1 MSEMDATLFQAEG
14 DQEQAVIQSRGGAAY
29 EVAGYTLQ
37 TMLGMGTFG
46 EVWAA
51 TQDRTGQK
59 VALKLFTQPRGLDWQ
74 YFLQEIERLRD
85 VAEHPHIVT
94 LLDADLKHV
103 PPYLAMPLLS
113 GGSLGDRARS
123 PVPEAAAWIEQMA
136 SALDYVHGKGMLHCD
151 LKPVNVL
158 LDAEGR
164 ARIVDFGQSIRQSD
178 SRGSLGTMGY
188 MAPEQVEVALGLGD
202 DPNPRWDVYALGAT
216 AYFVL
221 TGQAPRMPAHVR
233 SRLESTA
240 DPSGRLKVYA
250 SVVRATPLIPV
261 RELNPEVDRELA
273 ALVEACLA
281 WDPEVRT
288 KSARDVVVDLERRR
302 QRLPLLCRKPWP
314 PLYRAE
320 RLVARN
326 GPLVLQFC
334 IFLGLLVAGGAF
346 ASNSLQESLQAAQA
360 SQQKEM
366 EQSKQ
371 SSQLERAELERRAAL
386 LRGSE
391 EDHTPA
397 RALRP
402 AAEVLATQSQ
412 ELAPIQAALLQAE
425 AEALRPAA
433 ERQGLKP
440 PSFHLAWVRAVGDQV
455 RQAEFTAGGQVAVTF
470 WGGKAALLGTRSEEL
485 SAVWADP
492 LVRGRKDGSV
502 RWGSHRGQLSGAVT
516 CLSVTEGRL
525 AAGSS
530 TGEVRVWEVASGRPV
545 GAPVQIQGP
554 VVACS
559 AWKSQVA
566 VVSGQGQVRVFPG
579 SGWVR
584 PPAPAWGVRFT
595 PDGRQVMLDLVD
607 GRRALGRPGSRLT
620 AYDTLSPD
628 GVLGV
633 LHGLVIGTWTGK
645 ERLSLTDAGF
655 AVFSPDGERI
665 LSGGGGHAE
674 VRTIGGETVDL
685 GPADAV
691 AGVLGARTALL
702 GGDGTVWLDG
712 YPLLHESPV
721 VASALSRDGRRYF
734 TATRDGTLRMWEA
747 GGAPGGEG
755 DRDLPSEAV
764 RLEAQL
770 ALGSRLEASGKAVP
784 LSAGEWETRRAVLS
798 QVLREHARSCQ
809 FPGAAHWRTR

>member
-1 MSEMDATLFQAEG
+1 MDATLYQAEG

-37 TMLGMGTFG
+37 AMLGMGTFG

-94 LLDADLKHV
+94 LLDADLQHV
-103 PPYLAMPLLS
+103 PPFLAMPLLS
-113 GGSLGDRARS
+113 GGSLGDKARS
-123 PVPEAAAWIEQMA
+123 PVPQAAVWIEQMA

-216 AYFVL
+216 AYFLL

-261 RELNPEVDRELA
+261 RDLNPEVDRELA
-273 ALVEACLA
+273 AVVEACLA

-288 KSARDVVVDLERRR
+288 ATARDVLVDLERRR
-302 QRLPLLCRKPWP
+302 QHLPLLCRRPWS

-346 ASNSLQESLQAAQA
+346 ASNSLKGSLAAAQA
-360 SQQKEM
+360 NQEK
-366 EQSKQ
+366 
-371 SSQLERAELERRAAL
+371 ELEQTRQMSRQEVEDLEKRAAA

-391 EDHTPA
+391 EDLTPG

-402 AAEVLATQSQ
+402 AAEVLANESQ
-412 ELAPIQAALLQAE
+412 ELGPVQAALLQAE

-433 ERQGLKP
+433 DRHGLKP
-440 PSFHLAWVRAVGDQV
+440 PPFHLVWARAAGDQV
-455 RQAEFTAGGQVAVTF
+455 RQAEFTRGGEVAVTF
-470 WGGKAALLGTRSEEL
+470 GGGKAALLGVQTQEL

-492 LVRGRKDGSV
+492 LVRGGEDGSV
-502 RWGSHRGQLSGAVT
+502 SWGSHRGRLRGAVT
-516 CLSVTEGRL
+516 CLSVTGGLL
-525 AAGSS
+525 AAGSE
-530 TGEVRVWEVASGRPV
+530 TGEVRVWDVTSGRPV
-545 GAPVQIQGP
+545 GSPVSIPGP

-559 AWKSQVA
+559 AWGSQVA
-566 VVSGQGQVRVFPG
+566 VVSGEGQVRVFPG
-579 SGWVR
+579 KAWVR
-584 PPAPAWGVRFT
+584 PPSPAWGVRFT
-595 PDGRQVMLDLVD
+595 PDGRQLMLDLVD
-607 GRRALGRPGSRLT
+607 GRRAIGRPGGRLT
-620 AYDTLSPD
+620 AYQALSPD

-633 LHGLVIGTWTGK
+633 NDGVVVGTWTGQG
-645 ERLSLTDAGF
+645 RMGLTDPGF
-655 AVFSPDGERI
+655 AAFSADGERI
-665 LSGGGGHAE
+665 LAGGSGHAE
-674 VRTIGGETVDL
+674 VRTIGGKTVDL
-685 GPADAV
+685 GASGAIGG
-691 AGVLGARTALL
+691 ALGARTALL
-702 GGDGTVWLDG
+702 EADGTVLLDG
-712 YPLLHESPV
+712 FPLLHESPV
-721 VASALSRDGRRYF
+721 VASAISRDGRRFF
-734 TATRDGTLRMWEA
+734 TATRDGMLRLW
-747 GGAPGGEG
+747 GAVGAVQE
-755 DRDLPSEAV
+755 DRDLPAEAL

-770 ALGSRLEASGKAVP
+770 SLGSRLDSSGKVVA
-784 LSAGEWETRRAVLS
+784 LGAAEWDTRRALLS
-798 QVLREHARSCQ
+798 QVLREHASSCQ
-809 FPGAAHWRTR
+809 FPGAAHWRAR